1 MCNSCLLTHLLHPPS
16 CRYLSKVDGVDQAAA
31 GTTPRGVH
39 STATAAAANESAGL
53 HSEHVLYQRDMGT
66 TEALYET
73 YRYCLSALLNVS
85 VLKDAQLVLARRGLP
100 TLLGTLTLL
109 QRCFAAHCEDPDAE
123 SELLWLV
130 SSVVQNLA
138 LHPDNR
144 TR

>member
-1 MCNSCLLTHLLHPPS
+1 M
-16 CRYLSKVDGVDQAAA
+16 DGTDQAPASA
-31 GTTPRGVH
+31 TPLGGQP
-39 STATAAAANESAGL
+39 STVAAAAANEASSL

-66 TEALYET
+66 TEALYEM
-73 YRYCLSALLNVS
+73 YRCCLSALLNVS
-85 VLKDAQLVLARRGLP
+85 VLKDAQPVLARRGLP

-109 QRCFAAHCEDPDAE
+109 QRCFAAHSEDLEAE